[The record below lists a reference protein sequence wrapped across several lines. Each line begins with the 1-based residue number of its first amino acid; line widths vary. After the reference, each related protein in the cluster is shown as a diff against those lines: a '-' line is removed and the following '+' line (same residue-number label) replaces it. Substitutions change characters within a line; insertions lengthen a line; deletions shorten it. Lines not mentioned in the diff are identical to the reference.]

1 MANTKAY
8 SVARTQGG
16 AMSAG
21 NTSTVYSYSGIPG
34 TSWHCGRLGAYDGK
48 DANSM
53 AEGGRVPTL
62 ASGLKAIADHD
73 VTSNTLTTAGDA
85 RADLK
90 STKCVCTTTTT
101 KGNGA
106 GLIVSFTTTNTGAIN
121 ATPGNYTVVDG
132 GESYATDDTVEI
144 DGFPG
149 SVLAVT
155 AA

>member
-1 MANTKAY
+1 MANTKGY
-8 SVARTQGG
+8 SVSATG
-16 AMSAG
+16 ASSTGVQSA
-21 NTSTVYSYSGIPG
+21 VYSYSGIPG
-34 TSWHCGRLGAYDGK
+34 TSWHCGRRGAYDGTEP
-48 DANSM
+48 AAM

-62 ASGLKAIADHD
+62 QHGDKSVANHD
-73 VTSNTLTTAGDA
+73 VTAIKGVTTSAT
-85 RADLK
+85 RPDLK
-90 STKCVCTTTTT
+90 STKVVCTTTTT

>member
-1 MANTKAY
+1 MANTKGY

-16 AMSAG
+16 AMSAA

-34 TSWHCGRLGAYDGK
+34 TSWHCGRNGAYDGK

-106 GLIVSFTTTNTGAIN
+106 GLIVSFTTNSS
-121 ATPGNYTVVDG
+121 GNIAGTVAVVDG
-132 GESYATDDTVEI
+132 GESYAASDTVTV
-144 DGFPG
+144 DGFPN
-149 SVLAVT
+149 SKLTVAVS
-155 AA
+155 